1 MSHPPTRTGRV
12 LPTRPVPESDS
23 GRVLEARS
31 VSKSFGA
38 VRALVDAEIVVRPG
52 RVHALVGE
60 NGAGKSTL
68 AKILAGIERA
78 DAAAMT
84 LGDGAYAPHDRAD
97 AKLLGI
103 DMVPQQLSLVGELT
117 LVENFLLTG
126 RSAIARRSRAR
137 AELAEALERAG
148 VRVDLD
154 VPTSALSQAH
164 RQLGEI
170 VVALAEGAT
179 TLILDEPTASLGPL
193 EVGGLF
199 AHLRALCELGTAV
212 LLITH
217 RLDEVR
223 QVADEVTVLSHG
235 RVVHNGPAAGLEP
248 ARIAELMVGDLP
260 EPAVRARREP
270 GPTILSARGLSA
282 ASRRDASLVDVSLEV
297 RSGEIVGVAGVA
309 GSGQNLLL
317 DVLAGFETPQT
328 GEVRVDETVVS
339 DALGMLRA
347 GVAWI
352 PEERS
357 EAIVP
362 TLTLR
367 ENLDVYASARGRR
380 GGSRARGAAHA
391 ETLRAF
397 DVRPAQPARAAGGLS
412 GGNQQKLLVAR
423 ELGTAWAEGETPRV
437 VLAYG
442 PTQGLDLRAAQAVR
456 ERLAAA
462 SEAGAAVLVASHDL
476 DEILDL
482 ADRVL
487 VMFGGRIVADL
498 PASEATTTRL
508 GAAMAGLAEPDIQ
521 RPETQRPDTRR
532 PDTQRPET
540 PRTET
545 QNS

>member
-1 MSHPPTRTGRV
+1 MSNPST
-12 LPTRPVPESDS
+12 ESDRVHRTRSDSASTS
-23 GRVLEARS
+23 GRALVARS

-38 VRALVDAEIVVRPG
+38 VRALDDAAIAVHPG

-68 AKILAGIERA
+68 AKILAGIERP
-78 DAAAMT
+78 DAAVMT
-84 LGDGAYAPHDRAD
+84 IADSSYAPHDRAD
-97 AKLLGI
+97 AKRLGI

-126 RSAIARRSRAR
+126 RSPLARRSRAR
-137 AELAEALERAG
+137 AVLAATLERAG
-148 VRVDLD
+148 VQVDLD

-199 AHLRALCELGTAV
+199 DHLRALCELGTAI

-235 RVVHNGPAAGLEP
+235 RVVHHGPAAGLEP

-260 EPAVRARREP
+260 QPAARTRRVP
-270 GPTILSARGLSA
+270 GPTTLFARGLTA
-282 ASRRDASLVDVSLEV
+282 ASRRDASLVNVSLDV
-297 RSGEIVGVAGVA
+297 RAGEIVGVAGVA
-309 GSGQNLLL
+309 GSGQNLLM
-317 DVLAGFETPQT
+317 DVLAGFERPQA
-328 GEVRVDETVVS
+328 GEVRVADELVT
-339 DALGMLRA
+339 DARGMLRA

-352 PEERS
+352 PEERN

-367 ENLDVYASARGRR
+367 ENLDVYASATGRR
-380 GGSRARGAAHA
+380 TGSRARRTTHA
-391 ETLRAF
+391 EILRSF
-397 DVRPAQPARAAGGLS
+397 DVRPAEPALAAGGLS

-423 ELGTAWAEGETPRV
+423 ELGTVWGEGEAPRV
-437 VLAYG
+437 VLSYG

-456 ERLAAA
+456 ERLVAA

-476 DEILDL
+476 DEILAL

-498 PASEATTTRL
+498 PVAEATTSRL
-508 GAAMAGLAEPDIQ
+508 GAAMAGLTEPGPAHSQ
-521 RPETQRPDTRR
+521 
-532 PDTQRPET
+532 
-540 PRTET
+540 TEK
-545 QNS
+545 Q

>member
-1 MSHPPTRTGRV
+1 MSNPSAETGRALV
-12 LPTRPVPESDS
+12 
-23 GRVLEARS
+23 ARS

-38 VRALVDAEIVVRPG
+38 VRALDDAAIAVHPG

-68 AKILAGIERA
+68 AKILAGIERP
-78 DAAAMT
+78 DAAVMT
-84 LGDGAYAPHDRAD
+84 IADSSYAPHDRAD
-97 AKLLGI
+97 AKRLGI

-126 RSAIARRSRAR
+126 RSPLARRSRAR
-137 AELAEALERAG
+137 AVLAATLERAG
-148 VRVDLD
+148 VQVDLD

-170 VVALAEGAT
+170 VLALAEGAT

-199 AHLRALCELGTAV
+199 DHLRALCELGTAI

-235 RVVHNGPAAGLEP
+235 RVVHHGPAAGLEP

-260 EPAVRARREP
+260 EPAVRTRRDP
-270 GPTILSARGLSA
+270 GLPVLSARGLTA
-282 ASRRDASLVDVSLEV
+282 ASRRDSSLVDVSLEV

-309 GSGQNLLL
+309 GSGQNLLI
-317 DVLAGFETPQT
+317 DILAGFETPRA
-328 GEVRVDETVVS
+328 GEVRVSDTVVS
-339 DALGMLRA
+339 DARGMLAA

-367 ENLDVYASARGRR
+367 ENLDVYSSATGRR
-380 GGSRARGAAHA
+380 DARRGTRTAHA
-391 ETLRAF
+391 DTLRSF
-397 DVRPAQPARAAGGLS
+397 DVRPAQPTLAAGGLS
-412 GGNQQKLLVAR
+412 GGNQQKLLAAR
-423 ELGTAWAEGETPRV
+423 ELGSSWGQDEPPRV

-442 PTQGLDLRAAQAVR
+442 PTQGLDLRAAQAIR
-456 ERLAAA
+456 ERLVAA

-476 DEILDL
+476 DEILAL

-487 VMFGGRIVADL
+487 VMFAGRIVADL
-498 PASEATTTRL
+498 PAAEATTSRL
-508 GAAMAGLAEPDIQ
+508 GAAMAGLTEPD
-521 RPETQRPDTRR
+521 PSDP
-532 PDTQRPET
+532 P
-540 PRTET
+540 TEA
-545 QNS
+545 S